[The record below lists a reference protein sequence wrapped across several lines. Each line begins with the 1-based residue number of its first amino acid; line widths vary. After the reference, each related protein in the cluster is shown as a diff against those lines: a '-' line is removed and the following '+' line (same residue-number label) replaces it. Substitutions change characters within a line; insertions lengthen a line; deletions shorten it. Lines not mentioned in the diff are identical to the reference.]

1 MTKEDLEF
9 LKELQ
14 HEMKTQE
21 TDGQAAPRFW
31 GVMETKESVV
41 PPGYGGYLKI
51 IDRTGGE
58 AESYNLQ
65 DYVDML
71 KELIE
76 ENEMDYETI
85 GGFASLDYDNIEEVA
100 EFARN
105 FLDRNVEVLS
115 LKKNYVLSDQTGC
128 FLTKR
133 AAVKHI
139 ELNGHHYCNPHTFGM
154 TAWRN
159 PEFERFLKIFENL
172 DLDKLENLT
181 D

>member
-14 HEMKTQE
+14 HEMQTQE
-21 TDGQAAPRFW
+21 TDGNASPRFW
-31 GVMETKESVV
+31 GIMETKERITKD
-41 PPGYGGYLKI
+41 GYGGDIYI
-51 IDRTGGE
+51 VDRTGGE
-58 AESYNLQ
+58 AENYKLQ
-65 DYVDML
+65 DYVEML
-71 KELIE
+71 RKHID

-85 GGFASLDYDNIEEVA
+85 AGFAYLDYDDIEKVA

-105 FLDRNVEVLS
+105 FLDRDVEVS
-115 LKKNYVLSDQTGC
+115 SFEEYEELSDQTGC

-133 AAVKHI
+133 AAKKHI
-139 ELNGHHYCNPHTFGM
+139 ELNGYHYSKPKTYAM

-159 PEFERFLKIFENL
+159 PEFERFIKIFENL
-172 DLDKLENLT
+172 DLEKLESVI

>member
-1 MTKEDLEF
+1 MTKEDLKF

-14 HEMKTQE
+14 HELKTQE

-31 GVMETKESVV
+31 GIMETKERITKDW
-41 PPGYGGYLKI
+41 YGDDIYMV
-51 IDRTGGE
+51 DRTGGE
-58 AESYNLQ
+58 AENYKLQ

-71 KELIE
+71 GKYID

-85 GGFASLDYDNIEEVA
+85 AGFAYLDYDDIEKVA

-105 FLDRNVEVLS
+105 FLDRDVEVS
-115 LKKNYVLSDQTGC
+115 SFEKYEKLSDQTGC

-133 AAVKHI
+133 AAIRHI
-139 ELNGHHYCNPHTFGM
+139 ELNGYHYSKPKTYSM

-159 PEFERFLKIFENL
+159 PEFERFIRIFENL
-172 DLDKLENLT
+172 DLDKLEHLT